1 MKDAGIA
8 SQLNT
13 AGGDNTYRFKSF
25 KQRADEIEI
34 NVSRRI
40 VRDFDEPDEHGS
52 YFSDCLRKW
61 GELNCTNDFS
71 EFLRR
76 VRNYQR
82 SLAQVLYH
90 KDEIICTIEEYLSMD
105 HVLVVEAILDLA
117 TSLARDLQEEVLPYY
132 ERLVRRIM
140 PLIKS
145 DVAEVVE
152 AACDALA
159 YLFKY
164 LAKSL
169 VADLRPTFNL
179 VSPMLGVERQKAN
192 VRRFMAE
199 SMSFLIR
206 KLRGDTLQQFVE
218 HVVHALL
225 ECPPNRLDDFRD
237 GIGLLFFE
245 CMRNVETQLHSR
257 APAIMTALLR
267 ELYKEEP
274 VGGRLEDNNVYVLVA
289 LVTKL
294 CLHYTKRESSQ
305 RLWSVLLAEYD
316 AQAQALIEQRTERA
330 FPFACLL
337 GLLKTATVTRK
348 GSRVA
353 EYKALLQR
361 CKAAFAVAEPISSID
376 EDMAGIVARERLS
389 WLIGLL
395 LQCDLSDMVSTGK
408 VLLDIAFSTEP
419 LAALLSMAQTLAR
432 LEWSQWNQIIL
443 PYLVRLTVSRWESDR
458 TTLLMFWA
466 ELFHHNLFDLRT
478 AGMSSVVTTRGQVLF
493 PTTASSDGSAQP
505 ASVNISQALIE
516 WLAEPIDWE
525 GAISQQQSIPADS
538 NTEFKGFDADDDSS
552 SSGVDS
558 EDDQAMGESDAE
570 QSFEEVAGGQPGT
583 DVAIKLAILN
593 VLSHISV
600 DPLLLLNG
608 LDTFAD
614 QLISAITNMT
624 SQLARAHPALQQNKF
639 ADNGPADD
647 DVNEALGIPR
657 SSSNSCLYWGAYHQ
671 PFPLVS
677 LLGRVLQLKADVSF
691 HAPPQ
696 LAAEQ
701 LMAVWCRTWDSILPV
716 HTSNSL
722 LIEGLYKVANAL
734 KHVTSA
740 KGRNGEQASA
750 AIRSR
755 LSAALSLQQLE
766 DIMPFLERN
775 LGSMHPSLRLE
786 TLQLLSLFDQP
797 AMASTAESAKAAGG
811 VSITERPGEAEL
823 CTIIHMGIELESTVA
838 DLSSYKDRM
847 NHLRRMAVI
856 ASSGRIPELL
866 ENVFPLL
873 AVAQFSVNFSLV
885 WPETVKQLGLLAGAN
900 SKLFWRAVWGLLQQF
915 SDERQL
921 IETGPT
927 PAAKRWLNERSQ
939 ARASQE
945 EFVPQPKLDG
955 HAAECPNLARFER
968 ICAAE
973 SLQFNSAEGV
983 TGRWCYLMADSFC
996 PDRNRVDY
1004 ANVRKQL
1011 LKALAEVGA
1020 STAEAHAKP
1029 VVHAF
1034 LDFMRSELGW
1044 TKAFFE
1050 EHGNSGLDNDA
1061 ESGESYI
1068 RAQRGLLVDRSRR
1081 LAESVCALWL
1091 KLFSKFRNPH
1101 QLPKSPLLRD
1111 LFLRMLARGDNVL
1124 QRHALDCLL
1133 TWRQSEIQ
1141 PYADN
1146 LRSLL
1151 DEKRFRD
1158 ELRKFDLSVDG
1169 ESVNIVHRA
1178 QLMPVV
1184 LRILHGQMMVHNA
1197 KSSRK
1202 DGMKIRRSAVL
1213 GALVGISPQELQ
1225 HFVGIGLET
1234 FRATI
1239 ARSTPRELLEGSDAQ
1254 QFSLTYATKETN
1266 SSMDVDSD
1274 DDDAA
1279 STSSVSAY
1287 AGAGAELDDVSPKAL
1302 VSYFNMLLD
1311 MIRQLGLRATPVF
1324 HESLAVMLSSVS
1336 WAQRQIDT
1344 ANDDLE
1350 RLAESHGT
1358 SEGLL
1363 AEDDGDDSSDSGSED
1378 CEADADQDGDDS
1390 STDGQADDIDADR
1403 ANQLQSA
1410 RREIEQRKSSA
1421 REVRQL
1427 ALKCLVRMF
1436 MLQPSDFDF
1445 GPYMQCIYEAV
1456 IDPRIDNLAAENT
1469 QGSTALLQLLKSWS
1483 QSPRYFSYLVDYNPL
1498 TVRMLLDILV
1508 APKVQPAVVTLVL
1521 DIIQVLL
1528 DYSPEEAVENHGLSA
1543 ASAEECAELVRSVL
1557 QKHVSQILSHMR
1569 VCFSGAVLA
1578 SLSASAAPGST
1589 GSNNLLMRQIHILS
1603 RVAEYATKETKD
1615 AKALLELLLPM
1626 LKRPNAVVSERA
1638 KGDVLK
1644 ITLRFI
1650 PLVLD
1655 SSADDLAADEQKK
1668 LLATYL
1674 SAISSCFSRM
1684 RLDSARATLS
1694 QILTTMAQIDR
1705 KQRAAGPSQPVPLET
1720 AATIIGEINAY
1731 SAKRLDEPDHDR
1743 RLAAY
1748 GRLNE
1753 ELWSKPD
1760 LLDAYAWI
1768 PILQNLTYFTH
1779 DQDELSTRANAAF
1792 GLSRFISRVAEA
1804 YSEDPTSEESRV
1816 LGRNMVSILLP
1827 AIKYALAAKHEII
1840 KIEFL
1845 AVLRKAVR
1853 ECGKY
1858 FDQLRD
1864 LATLD
1869 TSDEEANFFYNIL
1882 HIQTHRRMRAI
1893 RRLRELLIKN
1903 VQAHAD
1909 RMDVDQDEDTSTD
1922 TYKGDD
1928 DQAGST
1934 QKSGQTMAAE
1944 GKAMRP
1950 LVFNSEQASPI
1961 SPTNIRTILFPLLE
1975 NWALADGAQLNHD
1988 LANESIQ
1995 TIGAIGAVLP
2005 WSQYNAVLRKY
2016 LGVMKKKPELEKR
2029 LMRLVMALLDNFHF
2043 DLRHVKVDKLGN
2055 PIESA
2060 QKESADSSLL
2070 VDATTEGDEAHG
2082 EDGDGDNTAGQ
2093 TDVEMLQD
2101 ERIHDMVVNYLL
2113 PELKKKISDADE
2125 DKMVLRAP
2133 IAMAVVRILTA
2144 LPENTMGA
2152 QLPRILTTIC
2162 NMLRAKAQSARNATR
2177 DTLIRIVKFL
2187 GPSYFGF
2194 LVKELTGSLSRGAQ
2208 KHILS
2213 YTIYTLLK
2221 EMVGMVSV
2229 GDLDYTLEPI
2239 IEILVQDVFGQTGE
2253 DKDAEEWTTKIREA
2267 KVHHGPDCFEILASV
2282 THFDNIRLMLAPLR
2296 DILRETDTP
2305 KRTKVVDEV
2314 LRRISIGLNH
2324 NKSYN
2329 SRAVLVFCHGI
2340 ISQYLTMSTTDAKD
2354 TQQRQAEVEQQ
2365 KRLRFKSKEDE
2376 ITVHVKRKDV
2386 APKRDY
2392 LQANA
2397 HRFVQFGLEVVY
2409 FGLRRERFDA
2419 KDGEILGMLDPF
2431 VDLAGNGLFSRYN
2444 SIITLCCKIWTLMVR
2459 LPLPSIAEGIP
2470 AVIQRLF
2477 NIFRQSPST
2486 NSEMI
2491 QNCFKLLAAL
2501 LRSKHA
2507 ETLMAD
2513 YRPEELVA
2521 PEKPEQHAED
2531 KGKKAKKGRATSSG
2545 SRASAECMKK
2555 SLLGEEQLRDLIDFI
2570 RPDIEEPERQ
2580 ATAFSLIRAIL
2591 TRRMIV
2597 DSLYTLLDSIRELM
2611 ISAQA
2616 ANVREHCRLTWFHF
2630 LMDYPLGERRLTN
2643 AMSFLVQ
2650 NASSYAYESG
2660 RVSALEVMGVII
2672 SRFTDELLLP
2682 NAAEPF
2688 FLGMVLIIAKDE
2700 SSQCRE
2706 MAAHLLPRLISRFDQ
2721 PRLKRAWMLLDKWSA
2736 GTANSFQLA
2745 ATTNATEPPLNAE
2758 TRQKQAKMRELG
2770 RAALQCYGIIIE
2782 PLGDRFQKQLPA
2794 FLASVDSGL
2803 SVSLR
2808 TWKEAEGQLNHTG
2821 DAFDLEKRA
2830 ANLHSGDDP
2839 HDSAL
2844 VYWET
2849 AYMALNSYARL
2860 VKATPQRAFGTG
2872 VQSRIWQLAA
2882 RHLTHP
2888 HAWVRLASSRLI
2900 GAYVAMAEPSWM
2912 LDAESNVPETSKH
2925 ASAESLD
2932 DWEVPE
2938 HRGNPKHVL
2947 LSVANLRQIA
2957 NGLVVQL
2964 NSRFLS
2970 DELGNQVVKN
2980 LYFIAKCFLTAVPED
2995 ALAVGVEDKA
3005 GAAGSDSGDA
3015 SDSDNDEED
3024 HGDDDVAD
3032 ADGAAEGSGKM
3043 SKERCLS
3050 WLINRVGSLART
3062 EIIRGRGA
3070 VEKRTYCFRW
3080 FAAVISLVP
3089 PALLVNSA
3097 YIMPMISPLYR
3108 TTEDDQLAAESVPQ
3122 PDGTTK
3128 TPAEQLEE
3136 IKGLANEV
3144 IRLLQN
3150 RIGVTAFSAV
3160 LAKVQKHVSE
3170 LRSQRRVRRKQ
3181 LAVIDPE
3188 LHAQK
3193 KMRKHA
3199 NVQRRRQERNSEQ
3212 ARKKVR
3218 TVVRRAYGASTSS

>member
-1 MKDAGIA
+1 
-8 SQLNT
+8 
-13 AGGDNTYRFKSF
+13 
-25 KQRADEIEI
+25 
-34 NVSRRI
+34 
-40 VRDFDEPDEHGS
+40 
-52 YFSDCLRKW
+52 
-61 GELNCTNDFS
+61 
-71 EFLRR
+71 
-76 VRNYQR
+76 
-82 SLAQVLYH
+82 
-90 KDEIICTIEEYLSMD
+90 
-105 HVLVVEAILDLA
+105 
-117 TSLARDLQEEVLPYY
+117 EEVLPYY

-164 LAKSL
+164 LAKNL

-192 VRRFMAE
+192 VRRFIAE

-206 KLRGDTLQQFVE
+206 KLRGDALQQFVE
-218 HVVHALL
+218 HVVHALI
-225 ECPPNRLDDFRD
+225 ECPPNRLVDFRD

-245 CMRNVETQLHSR
+245 CMRNVESQLHSR
-257 APAIMTALLR
+257 APAIMTAILR

-274 VGGRLEDNNVYVLVA
+274 VGRRLEDNNVYVLVA

-294 CLHYTKRESSQ
+294 SLHYTKRESSQ
-305 RLWSVLLAEYD
+305 RLWSVLFLEYD
-316 AQAQALIEQRTERA
+316 AQVQALVEQRTERA

-337 GLLKTATVTRK
+337 GLLKTATVMRK

-353 EYKALLQR
+353 EYKVLFQR
-361 CKAAFAVAEPISSID
+361 CKTAFAVTETISSID
-376 EDMAGIVARERLS
+376 EDMAGIVAHERLC
-389 WLIGLL
+389 WLTGLL
-395 LQCDLSDMVSTGK
+395 LQCELSDMVSIGK
-408 VLLDIAFSTEP
+408 VLLDVAFSTEP
-419 LAALLSMAQTLAR
+419 LPSLLSMAQTLAR
-432 LEWSQWNQIIL
+432 LKWPQWNQIML
-443 PYLVRLTVSRWESDR
+443 PYIVRITVSRWESNR
-458 TTLLMFWA
+458 TTLLMFWN
-466 ELFHHNLFDLRT
+466 EFFHYDLFNSRT

-493 PTTASSDGSAQP
+493 PATTAVEESEQP
-505 ASVNISQALIE
+505 TPVNISHALIE
-516 WLAEPIDWE
+516 WLTDPVDWE
-525 GAISQQQSIPADS
+525 SALSQQQCIPDGGS
-538 NTEFKGFDADDDSS
+538 TEFKGFDAEDDSS
-552 SSGVDS
+552 SDY
-558 EDDQAMGESDAE
+558 EDDQAMEESDGVQSSAHIVEE
-570 QSFEEVAGGQPGT
+570 QSGT
-583 DVAIKLAILN
+583 DIPVKLAILN

-600 DPLLLLNG
+600 DPLILLDG
-608 LDTFAD
+608 LDTFTG

-624 SQLARAHPALQQNKF
+624 TQLAKLYPVLQQNMF
-639 ADNGPADD
+639 ADNELVDNDA
-647 DVNEALGIPR
+647 NEVLGISR
-657 SSSNSCLYWGAYHQ
+657 TSSNDILYWGEYHQ
-671 PFPLVS
+671 LYPLVS
-677 LLGRVLQLKADVSF
+677 LLGRALQLKADVVSNL
-691 HAPPQ
+691 PSQ
-696 LAAEQ
+696 VAAEK
-701 LMAVWCRTWDSILPV
+701 LMADWCQTWDNILLI
-716 HTSNSL
+716 HTSNPL
-722 LIEGLYKVANAL
+722 LIEGMYEVANAL
-734 KHVTSA
+734 KHITST
-740 KGRNGEQASA
+740 KSCGGEQVSGALQ
-750 AIRSR
+750 SR
-755 LSAALSLQQLE
+755 ISAALSLEQFEQAISL
-766 DIMPFLERN
+766 LERN
-775 LGSMHPSLRLE
+775 LVSMEHYLRLK

-797 AMASTAESAKAAGG
+797 PMAPTAASATASGG
-811 VSITERPGEAEL
+811 IEISDKSSGSEL
-823 CTIIHMGIELESTVA
+823 CTIIQMGIELESTEA
-838 DLSSYKDRM
+838 DLTSYKDRM
-847 NHLRRMAVI
+847 NHLRRMTVI
-856 ASSGRIPELL
+856 ASSGRVPQLL

-873 AVAQFSVNFSLV
+873 AVAQLSVNLSLI
-885 WPETVKQLGLLAGAN
+885 WPETIKQLGLLAGAN
-900 SKLFWRAVWGLLQQF
+900 SKLFWRAVWGLLQNF
-915 SDERQL
+915 SDERRL

-927 PAAKRWLNERSQ
+927 PTAKLWLSERLEERISQ
-939 ARASQE
+939 SAY
-945 EFVPQPKLDG
+945 VPQIKLDG
-955 HAAECPNLARFER
+955 HASECPNLTRFDR
-968 ICAAE
+968 VFAAE
-973 SLQFNSAEGV
+973 ASHFDSAESV
-983 TGRWCYLMADSFC
+983 RSRWNYLMADSFC
-996 PDRNRVDY
+996 LDRNRVDY
-1004 ANVRKQL
+1004 ANVQKQL
-1011 LKALAEVGA
+1011 LKTLAEVGA
-1020 STAEAHAKP
+1020 SAAEAHVKP

-1034 LDFMRSELGW
+1034 LAFVRSELGW
-1044 TKAFFE
+1044 TAAFFE
-1050 EHGNSGLDNDA
+1050 EHGTSGLENDA
-1061 ESGESYI
+1061 VSGEVHEHT
-1068 RAQRGLLVDRSRR
+1068 QRGLLVKRSRR
-1081 LAESVCALWL
+1081 LVESVCALWL
-1091 KLFSKFRNPH
+1091 KLFSKFRNPQ
-1101 QLPKSPLLRD
+1101 QLPKSPVLRE
-1111 LFLRMLARGDNVL
+1111 LFLRMVARGDNVL

-1158 ELRKFDLSVDG
+1158 ELRTFDLAVNG
-1169 ESVNIVHRA
+1169 ESINIMHRSR
-1178 QLMPVV
+1178 LMPVV
-1184 LRILHGQMMVHNA
+1184 LRILHGQMMVHSA

-1202 DGMKIRRSAVL
+1202 DGMKIRRGAVL
-1213 GALVGISPQELQ
+1213 SALVGITPQELQ
-1225 HFVGIGLET
+1225 LFVGIGLET
-1234 FRATI
+1234 FRTTI
-1239 ARSTPRELLEGSDAQ
+1239 SRSTPRKLLEGNDPQ
-1254 QFSLTYATKETN
+1254 QFSLTYATKDA
-1266 SSMDVDSD
+1266 SSAMDVDGG
-1274 DDDAA
+1274 DAA

-1287 AGAGAELDDVSPKAL
+1287 SVAGAELDDVSPKAL
-1302 VSYFNMLLD
+1302 VSYFNLLLD

-1324 HESLAVMLSSVS
+1324 HESLAVMLSSIS
-1336 WAQRQIDT
+1336 WAQRRIDI

-1350 RLAESHGT
+1350 RIAESHGS
-1358 SEGLL
+1358 SEGLFAENDEDNEL
-1363 AEDDGDDSSDSGSED
+1363 ASDDES
-1378 CEADADQDGDDS
+1378 DADQDAEDDS
-1390 STDGQADDIDADR
+1390 VGDSGEEADAGKN
-1403 ANQLQSA
+1403 NQIQSK

-1427 ALKCLVRMF
+1427 ALRCLVRMF
-1436 MLQPSDFDF
+1436 MLQPMDFDF
-1445 GPYMQCIYEAV
+1445 APYMQCIYEAV

-1469 QGSTALLQLLKSWS
+1469 QNSTVLLQLLKSWS
-1483 QSPRYFSYLVDYNPL
+1483 LSPRYFSYLVNYNPL
-1498 TVRMLLDILV
+1498 TIRMLLDVLV

-1528 DYSPEEAVENHGLSA
+1528 DYSPEEAVEKHALTEEF
-1543 ASAEECAELVRSVL
+1543 AEECAELVRSVL

-1578 SLSASAAPGST
+1578 SLSTSSTTGSA

-1603 RVAEYATKETKD
+1603 RVAEYATKETMD

-1655 SSADDLAADEQKK
+1655 SNTDTIPADEQKK
-1668 LLATYL
+1668 MLAAYL
-1674 SAISSCFSRM
+1674 NAISSCFGRM

-1694 QILTTMAQIDR
+1694 QILSSMAQIDR

-1720 AATIIGEINAY
+1720 AATIIEEINAY

-1748 GRLNE
+1748 GRLND
-1753 ELWSKPD
+1753 ELWCRPE

-1768 PILQNLTYFTH
+1768 PILHNLTYFAH

-1792 GLSRFISRVAEA
+1792 GLSRFISRVAQA
-1804 YSEDPTSEESRV
+1804 YSEDPISDESRT
-1816 LGRNMVSILLP
+1816 LGRNMLSILLP
-1827 AIKYALAAKHEII
+1827 AIRYALSAKHEII

-1858 FDQLRD
+1858 FDQLGD
-1864 LATLD
+1864 LATLE

-1882 HIQTHRRMRAI
+1882 HIQHHRRMRAI
-1893 RRLRELLIKN
+1893 RRLREMLIRN

-1909 RMDVDQDEDTSTD
+1909 RMDVDQDNEVDVD
-1922 TYKGDD
+1922 
-1928 DQAGST
+1928 T
-1934 QKSGQTMAAE
+1934 QKSDGDQTSSAQKSSQTAATE
-1944 GKAMRP
+1944 SKVMRP
-1950 LVFNSEQASPI
+1950 LVFNSEQSSPI
-1961 SPTNIRTILFPLLE
+1961 SPTNIRTIIFPLLE

-2016 LGVMKKKPELEKR
+2016 MGLMKKKPELEKR
-2029 LMRLVMALLDNFHF
+2029 LMRLVMSLLDSFHF
-2043 DLRHVKVDKLGN
+2043 DLRHVKVDKSGI
-2055 PIESA
+2055 PIESV
-2060 QKESADSSLL
+2060 QKDSAVSSLL
-2070 VDATTEGDEAHG
+2070 DVTAA
-2082 EDGDGDNTAGQ
+2082 EDGEALDENGDSA
-2093 TDVEMLQD
+2093 DRISVEITQE

-2113 PELKKKISDADE
+2113 PELKKKISDTDE

-2133 IAMAVVRILTA
+2133 VAMAVVRILTA

-2152 QLPRILTTIC
+2152 QLPGILTTIC

-2221 EMVGMVSV
+2221 EMSGMISV

-2239 IEILVQDVFGQTGE
+2239 IAILVQDVFGQTGA

-2267 KVHHGPDCFEILASV
+2267 KVHHAPDCFEILASV

-2329 SRAVLVFCHGI
+2329 SGAVLVFCHGI
-2340 ISQYLTMSTTDAKD
+2340 ISQYLTMSTADAKD
-2354 TQQRQAEVEQQ
+2354 TRQHQDEAERQ
-2365 KRLRFKSKEDE
+2365 KLLRFKSKEDE

-2409 FGLRRERFDA
+2409 FGLRRERFNT
-2419 KDGEILGMLDPF
+2419 KDSEILGMLDPF

-2444 SIITLCCKIWTLMVR
+2444 SIITLCCKIWALMVC

-2477 NIFRQSPST
+2477 NIFRQSPGT

-2513 YRPEELVA
+2513 YKPEELVGSK
-2521 PEKPEQHAED
+2521 EPEQRAED
-2531 KGKKAKKGRATSSG
+2531 NGKKAKKGRKSSSG
-2545 SRASAECMKK
+2545 THAAVECMKK
-2555 SLLGEEQLRDLIDFI
+2555 SLLGEDQLRDLIDFI

-2611 ISAQA
+2611 ITAQA
-2616 ANVREHCRLTWFHF
+2616 ANVREHCRLTWFQF

-2688 FLGMVLIIAKDE
+2688 FLGMVLTIAKDE

-2706 MAAHLLPRLISRFDQ
+2706 MAAHLLSQLISRFDQ

-2736 GTANSFQLA
+2736 GTADSFQLIA
-2745 ATTNATEPPLNAE
+2745 ANATNQPLDAGA
-2758 TRQKQAKMRELG
+2758 RQKQSKMRELG

-2794 FLASVDSGL
+2794 FLDSVDSGL
-2803 SVSLR
+2803 TVSLR
-2808 TWKEAEGQLNHTG
+2808 TWKEAESQLNHAG
-2821 DAFDLEKRA
+2821 DAPDLEKRA
-2830 ANLHSGDDP
+2830 VNLHSGDDP
-2839 HDSAL
+2839 HDAAL

-2849 AYMALNSYARL
+2849 AYIALNSYARL
-2860 VKATPQRAFGTG
+2860 VKVTPQRAFGAG
-2872 VQSRIWQLAA
+2872 VQARIWQLAA

-2888 HAWVRLASSRLI
+2888 HVWVRLASSRLI
-2900 GAYVAMAEPSWM
+2900 GAYFAMTDPSWM
-2912 LDAESNVPETSKH
+2912 LEAESDVHATSKH
-2925 ASAESLD
+2925 NSAQNLEE
-2932 DWEVPE
+2932 WEIPK
-2938 HRGNPKHVL
+2938 HRGNAKHVL

-2964 NSRFLS
+2964 NSRSLS

-2980 LYFIAKCFLTAVPED
+2980 LYFIAKCFLTAIPED
-2995 ALAVGVEDKA
+2995 ALAEDVDTKTATA
-3005 GAAGSDSGDA
+3005 GHDNGNAN
-3015 SDSDNDEED
+3015 DSDKDEED
-3024 HGDDDVAD
+3024 SSYDDAVGAD
-3032 ADGAAEGSGKM
+3032 EVTEDSDKLN
-3043 SKERCLS
+3043 KERCLS
-3050 WLINRVGSLART
+3050 WIINRVGSLART

-3089 PALLVNSA
+3089 PELLVRSA

-3108 TTEDDQLAAESVPQ
+3108 TTEDDQLAAESVQQ
-3122 PDGTTK
+3122 PGSTAK
-3128 TPAEQLEE
+3128 TPTEQLEE

-3150 RIGVTAFSAV
+3150 RIGVTAFSAI
-3160 LAKVQKHVSE
+3160 LAKVQKHVSD

-3193 KMRKHA
+3193 KLRKHA
-3199 NVQRRRQERNSEQ
+3199 NVQRKRRERDSEQ

-3218 TVVRRAYGASTSS
+3218 TVVRRAYGTSTST